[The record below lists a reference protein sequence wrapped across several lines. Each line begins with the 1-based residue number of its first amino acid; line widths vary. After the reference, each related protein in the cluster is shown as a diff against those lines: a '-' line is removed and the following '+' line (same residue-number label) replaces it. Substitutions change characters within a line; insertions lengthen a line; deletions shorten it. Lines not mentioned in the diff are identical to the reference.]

1 MTKRQAKRHWLLAL
15 EMIITKDD
23 DLMPD
28 ELDLDG
34 PDYKAWDAAR
44 NELAREF
51 ARRSRLAN
59 P

>member
-1 MTKRQAKRHWLLAL
+1 MTKREAKRQWLRAL
-15 EMIITKDD
+15 EMPITKDD

-34 PDYKAWDAAR
+34 PDYKAWDSAR
-44 NELAREF
+44 NELAAEF
-51 ARRSRLAN
+51 YRRAKDR